1 MILQA
6 YIPQRKGK
14 GTGLFFPVQCLFLKW
29 VCFDKN
35 CKYVVLQVCVVSF
48 CCKVIFVNEVLFEA
62 LLVLEGQKHIIL
74 V

>member
-1 MILQA
+1 MASLWLINGVTGVCNHLVSGVILQA

-35 CKYVVLQVCVVSF
+35 FKYLVLRVCVCV
-48 CCKVIFVNEVLFEA
+48 
-62 LLVLEGQKHIIL
+62 
-74 V
+74 